1 MSIAKYVIAKGLGL
15 SNALALLYAKDIL
28 RFAGGGYS
36 GGPYLLLSSGGRLLL
51 TGYGEN
57 VKLLVEK

>member
-1 MSIAKYVIAKGLGL
+1 MDGAKFAIAKALGL
-15 SNALALLYAKDIL
+15 PNSLALLYAKDIL
-28 RFAGGGYS
+28 RFAGGGYA
-36 GGPYLLLSSGGRLLL
+36 GGPYLILSTGGKLLL